1 MKLNPSLFAEGDF
14 ICEADFIHEVD
25 LSRRQ
30 TDLVEKSIN
39 LVSRLMLFS
48 GGDEESR
55 TPVRKFIHKGFYECI
70 LWSDPYCTVHK
81 KTYTVRLLNYSWYAQ
96 SIAYSRS
103 PLIDALSCA
112 VVLTGKTT
120 ALIRQQLIRY

>member
-1 MKLNPSLFAEGDF
+1 MKLNPSIHPDKVGYHRKVFSSESSDLFR
-14 ICEADFIHEVD
+14 
-25 LSRRQ
+25 LK
-30 TDLVEKSIN
+30 TDLVEKSTSKE
-39 LVSRLMLFS
+39 VLFS

-55 TPVRKFIHKGFYECI
+55 TPVQKFIHTGFYECI
-70 LWSDPYCTVHK
+70 LWSNPHYKVHK
-81 KTYTVRLLNYSWYAQ
+81 KTIVTRLLNYSWYAQ

-120 ALIRQQLIRY
+120 ALTRQQLIRY